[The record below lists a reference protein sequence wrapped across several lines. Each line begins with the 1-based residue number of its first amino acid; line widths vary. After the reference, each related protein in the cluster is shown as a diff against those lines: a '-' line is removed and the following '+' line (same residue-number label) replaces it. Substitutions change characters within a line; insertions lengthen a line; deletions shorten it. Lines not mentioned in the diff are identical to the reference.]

1 MADFVMKSIIT
12 DKNKRFKTAQEML
25 DALNA
30 IGLDGMQKDSSVIS
44 ITHNG
49 EDVGNPVDYI
59 NSLYSQSRHGN
70 GGTRAGVAQHE
81 FDTLTYSE
89 TRLDRELIADI
100 EALKYKLIIITG
112 NAGDGKTA
120 FIHRIEVRA
129 WISSN
134 LTRTMVPNSI
144 SLAFDLSR
152 IMMAHRMKT
161 TRQMMMYWLSSFL
174 HSMV

>member
-59 NSLYSQSRHGN
+59 NSLYSQSRHGT
-70 GGTRAGVAQHE
+70 GGTRAGV
-81 FDTLTYSE
+81 T
-89 TRLDRELIADI
+89 
-100 EALKYKLIIITG
+100 
-112 NAGDGKTA
+112 
-120 FIHRIEVRA
+120 
-129 WISSN
+129 
-134 LTRTMVPNSI
+134 
-144 SLAFDLSR
+144 
-152 IMMAHRMKT
+152 
-161 TRQMMMYWLSSFL
+161 
-174 HSMV
+174 